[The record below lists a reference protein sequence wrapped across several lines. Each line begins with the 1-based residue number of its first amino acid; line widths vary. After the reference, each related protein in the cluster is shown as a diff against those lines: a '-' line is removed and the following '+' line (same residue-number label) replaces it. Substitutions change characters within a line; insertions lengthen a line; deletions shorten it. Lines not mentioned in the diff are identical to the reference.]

1 MPWASRSTVTRPSRP
16 GTAISPSVCGNE
28 RRTSTT
34 PATRAATTT
43 STMATPTYVT
53 HRPQRGHR
61 AKPRPARPTRP
72 APESSVTTE
81 EDPGEDGDAAVSG
94 TADILP
100 CRVTPFSGCPRG
112 DGGSGRLP
120 TKFPG
125 SLRISPTLG

>member
-1 MPWASRSTVTRPSRP
+1 MPWASRRTVTRPTRP

-43 STMATPTYVT
+43 STMATATYVT

-61 AKPRPARPTRP
+61 AKPRPARPARP
-72 APESSVTTE
+72 APEFSVTT
-81 EDPGEDGDAAVSG
+81 DDGPGEDGEAAVSG

-100 CRVTPFSGCPRG
+100 CHLMPFSGRPARG
-112 DGGSGRLP
+112 TRQRTLP
-120 TKFPG
+120 TKLPG
-125 SLRISPTLG
+125 SLRISRTLG